1 MDSLHSCH
9 GGEKGIFSGKGE
21 GVASRLFLSLAVDK
35 EVQNWVRRDL
45 GGKGDKSERE
55 RHRKEENRESECC
68 AKRGGEK
75 VHFFLSCVFKEGR
88 RCPSPLFRNFL
99 LHDDEGGRTTD
110 KHKKTRER

>member
-1 MDSLHSCH
+1 MDSFHSCH
-9 GGEKGIFSGKGE
+9 GGEKKNILGKE
-21 GVASRLFLSLAVDK
+21 KASPRLFLSLAEDK

-75 VHFFLSCVFKEGR
+75 VHFFLSCF
-88 RCPSPLFRNFL
+88 
-99 LHDDEGGRTTD
+99 
-110 KHKKTRER
+110 